1 MSLFKRLEGIFF
13 SPRPTFEGL
22 AAKPVWID
30 AVVIALVALIAFNF
44 VILPYAQKEN
54 LALLKD
60 NAALRE
66 RMGEDNYA
74 RMVDATENPS
84 PSRRVIQTFVMPPMI
99 LILGLLLQ
107 SLMLFIGGRI
117 GSTQGTYVQVLSAL
131 AHAGLVN
138 SLLGNAV
145 RLVLILTRQSVLQT
159 STSLALLF
167 PRLEVTSTPY
177 IILTQIDFFQL
188 WMFGILAF
196 GLAAIFKVSVR
207 KAMTLSYS
215 IWLIKAVVN
224 IALGL
229 VAMSFMR

>member
-1 MSLFKRLEGIFF
+1 MNLFKRLEGLFF

-44 VILPYAQKEN
+44 IILPYAQKEN

-74 RMVDATENPS
+74 RMLDATENPS
-84 PSRRVIQTFVMPPMI
+84 PSRRVIQTFVIPPMI

-117 GSTQGTYVQVLSAL
+117 GSTQGSYVQVLSAL

-138 SLLGNAV
+138 ILLGNAV

-177 IILTQIDFFQL
+177 IVLTQIDFFQL

-207 KAMTLSYS
+207 KALTLSYLV
-215 IWLIKAVVN
+215 WFVKALVN
-224 IALGL
+224 IGLGL
-229 VAMSFMR
+229 IATSFMR